1 MKNILVTYDMTR
13 GAREHLTANVPGTF
27 TFHTRPA
34 KNELQSADVI
44 IGEPSAG
51 ELDETKQ
58 NITLIT
64 LDQKE
69 NYRIPA
75 FSFYDHLIERASD
88 WMLASILEH
97 VFRFPEYIAAQ
108 KQCDWAP
115 LLDSSLRNMVV
126 ISAADDQISHTLADR
141 LKVFGCEVRI
151 VPGIDDDSLRSADVL
166 CLHVLANDPSYCA
179 LSAEMLKKMKNG
191 ALLINCGCG
200 AAVNEDDLVS
210 VLHDGHYLHACIDQ
224 TQVMPLPRNH
234 PLWSLDSVRLTPQTV
249 FNPSSPSFLSFIEK
263 TVSQESLN
271 HGC

>member
-13 GAREHLTANVPGTF
+13 DAREHLTANVPGTF
-27 TFHTRPA
+27 TFHTRPT

-58 NITLIT
+58 NITHIT
-64 LDQKE
+64 LDRKE

-75 FSFYDHLIERASD
+75 FSFYDHLTERASD

-115 LLDSSLRNMVV
+115 LLDSSLRNIVV
-126 ISAADDQISHTLADR
+126 ISAADDQISHTLSDR

-151 VPGIDDDSLRSADVL
+151 VPGIDDNSLRSADVL
-166 CLHVLANDPSYCA
+166 CLHALANDPSFCA

-191 ALLINCGCG
+191 ALIINCGCG
-200 AAVNEDDLVS
+200 SALKEDDLVS
-210 VLHDGHYLHACIDQ
+210 VLRGGHHLYACIDQ

-234 PLWSLDSVRLTPQTV
+234 PLWSLDSVRLTPQTL
-249 FNPSSPSFLSFIEK
+249 FNPSSPSCLSFIEK